1 MNMNIVFTAALGVG
15 GATVIGTLFGF
26 LFNKTSA
33 LFENVILSFAAG
45 VMLATSVLNLIIP
58 AVGNGEINLTF
69 IAIFGIFCGA
79 LCISLMDIAVNKLIL
94 CAEKNRSSLFDKK
107 EQLHRVLLFVTAVAI
122 HNLPEGIAAGVG
134 FGTGNTADALT
145 IAGSIAL
152 QNFPEGMIII
162 APMLSVGIKRSKVLF
177 IGILTGVIEIIGTF
191 FGYCAVSLSSEILPF
206 ALSFAGGTMIYVI
219 CGDMIP
225 ETQSD
230 YYKQSSTYS
239 LIIGFCL
246 MLVIDCILK

>member
-1 MNMNIVFTAALGVG
+1 MNIVLTAALGVG
-15 GATVIGTLFGF
+15 GATVSGALFGF
-26 LFNKTSA
+26 LFKKTSA
-33 LFENVILSFAAG
+33 VFENIILSFAAG

-58 AVGNGEINLTF
+58 AVGDGNLYLNIITVS
-69 IAIFGIFCGA
+69 GIFSGG
-79 LCISLMDIAVNKLIL
+79 LCISLMDIAVNKLIVFT
-94 CAEKNRSSLFDKK
+94 ENKRSDTFDKR
-107 EQLHRVLLFVTAVAI
+107 EQLQRILLFVSAVAI

-134 FGTGNTADALT
+134 FGTGNISDALT

-162 APMLSVGIKRSKVLF
+162 APMLSVGIKPSKALL
-177 IGILTGVIEIIGTF
+177 IGVLTGVIEIIGTF
-191 FGYCAVSLSSEILPF
+191 FGYYAVTVSKDILPF
-206 ALSFAGGTMIYVI
+206 ALSFAGGTMLYVI

-230 YYKQSSTYS
+230 YHKQSSTYS
-239 LIIGFCL
+239 LISGFCL